1 MSSSPTPQPPAGTA
15 EWRRHL
21 TLALLTLSML
31 ASFVDRNLLSTM
43 FGPLSAELQLSDAQL
58 GFLSGVAFSVAN
70 AIFGVSMGYMADR
83 YNRKVL
89 MSTAVALW
97 SLFTALQGV
106 CTSYYELVLMRMMVG
121 IGEAAAGPVAHSVI
135 CDLFSPERRAFA
147 FSIWNTS
154 IPVGALGGLLLGGQ
168 LTAHLGWRQ
177 VFIVVGLPG
186 LGLALLIAVFAY
198 EPPRGVGERLQRAL
212 PAEKQHLQQQQGD
225 IGEQEQDQ
233 LLGGDSVLTAP
244 GAAAAVSNTASS
256 KSSSVCGRVSLAV
269 AHLRSL
275 RSSWHLAMG
284 KALLLNVAIGGFAWM
299 PTM

>member
-168 LTAHLGWRQ
+168 LSVSQ
-177 VFIVVGLPG
+177 VTKISIKL
-186 LGLALLIAVFAY
+186 
-198 EPPRGVGERLQRAL
+198 
-212 PAEKQHLQQQQGD
+212 
-225 IGEQEQDQ
+225 
-233 LLGGDSVLTAP
+233 
-244 GAAAAVSNTASS
+244 
-256 KSSSVCGRVSLAV
+256 
-269 AHLRSL
+269 
-275 RSSWHLAMG
+275 
-284 KALLLNVAIGGFAWM
+284 
-299 PTM
+299 